1 MCSVDYL
8 GIAAVNCSRDADNR
22 RRDVAHQDLVLLQ
35 TVVCTGSLSVPRLA
49 RMHIQTL
56 C

>member
-8 GIAAVNCSRDADNR
+8 GIAAVYCSRDADNR
-22 RRDVAHQDLVLLQ
+22 RRDVAHQELVLPQ
-35 TVVCTGSLSVPRLA
+35 TLVCTGFLSVPRLA
-49 RMHIQTL
+49 CMHIQTL